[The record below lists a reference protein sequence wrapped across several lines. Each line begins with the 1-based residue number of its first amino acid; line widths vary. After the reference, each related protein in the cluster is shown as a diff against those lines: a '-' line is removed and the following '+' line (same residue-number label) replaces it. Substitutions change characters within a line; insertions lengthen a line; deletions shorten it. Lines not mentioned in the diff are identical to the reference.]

1 MMSRDALEELQRLE
15 LISLNRNPSWWMKEQ
30 QGVLKICSLNVA
42 GLNAHF
48 EDLTADERIRKAD
61 ILLLQETS
69 LNVGDENC
77 YEMTSHPFQF
87 HVRGGR
93 GKGVSV
99 YMNQKYDQK
108 TWYIKEGFQIA
119 MISLRGLRIL
129 NIYRSSSSSKEAF
142 CDKVEEM
149 LDSSDS
155 PIICKD
161 FNVCGQQE
169 KTTKILRFLAS
180 LGLKQLVDGATQ
192 IQGRQIDH
200 VYIREE
206 MKTDVLDIERCSL
219 YYSDHDALLLTLM
232 I

>member
-1 MMSRDALEELQRLE
+1 M
-15 LISLNRNPSWWMKEQ
+15 
-30 QGVLKICSLNVA
+30 KICSLNVA

-48 EDLTADERIRKAD
+48 EDLTADKRIQKAD

-87 HVRGGR
+87 HVRDGR

-99 YMNQKYDQK
+99 YMNLKYDQK
-108 TWYIKEGFQIA
+108 SFY
-119 MISLRGLRIL
+119 
-129 NIYRSSSSSKEAF
+129 
-142 CDKVEEM
+142 DKVEEM

-192 IQGRQIDH
+192 IQGRQINH
-200 VYIREE
+200 IYIREE
-206 MKTDVLDIERCSL
+206 MKTDVLDIKRCL
-219 YYSDHDALLLTLM
+219 MYYSDHDALLLTLM